1 MAKLCS
7 AFLRMMG
14 NGIVFSLLGVMG
26 NKSAF
31 LRLMDG
37 MLPLLRWPGC
47 ARKSWASCAP
57 LSQVVKVCFPLEERC
72 ASRVSHSKR
81 NQKSSQ
87 TRVMGK
93 LCSTFQDGQVVLTF
107 QGRDVSWLCQF
118 SGHLRGSYLGLNN
131 ADAADLQHVRKNVWK
146 HENI

>member
-57 LSQVVKVCFPLEERC
+57 LSPFSGGQGLFPSGGKMCQSCFPFEE
-72 ASRVSHSKR
+72 
-81 NQKSSQ
+81 KSEIISD
-87 TRVMGK
+87 TGDGK
-93 LCSTFQDGQVVLTF
+93 VVL
-107 QGRDVSWLCQF
+107 
-118 SGHLRGSYLGLNN
+118 HLPRWASCAHLPRARCELALPVFRASAGVISRLEQRRRRGF
-131 ADAADLQHVRKNVWK
+131 AARSEKCL
-146 HENI
+146 ET

>member
-1 MAKLCS
+1 
-7 AFLRMMG
+7 MG

-57 LSQVVKVCFPLEERC
+57 LSPFSGGQGLFPSGGKMCESCFPFEE
-72 ASRVSHSKR
+72 
-81 NQKSSQ
+81 KSEIISD
-87 TRVMGK
+87 TG
-93 LCSTFQDGQVVLTF
+93 DGQVVLPLPRYPNCAHLSRSG
-107 QGRDVSWLCQF
+107 GRAVF
-118 SGHLRGSYLGLNN
+118 PHLGVMGTVLR
-131 ADAADLQHVRKNVWK
+131 VPF
-146 HENI
+146 